1 MSPGSRVRGAQRAS
15 AFSCSLECICDA
27 TGTGAEPRGGSV
39 LIRAAED
46 IGLIS
51 EKLRWLAEV
60 SLGKPPSVYDSE
72 LVR

>member
-1 MSPGSRVRGAQRAS
+1 
-15 AFSCSLECICDA
+15 
-27 TGTGAEPRGGSV
+27 

-60 SLGKPPSVYDSE
+60 SLGKPPSVYDGE
-72 LVR
+72 LAR